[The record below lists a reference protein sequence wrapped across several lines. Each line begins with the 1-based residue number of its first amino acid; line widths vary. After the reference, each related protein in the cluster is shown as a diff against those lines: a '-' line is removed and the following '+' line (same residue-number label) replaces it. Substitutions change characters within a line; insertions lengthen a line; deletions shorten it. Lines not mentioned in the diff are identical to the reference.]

1 MALKLRIFGL
11 ITVLVLA
18 LAAMTSREAAH
29 AALSCPGQTS
39 ARPFVPWLDFGNYVA
54 VPNGSFESTSGWSL
68 VNGAAV
74 VSGNEPWKVNRSTD
88 SRSLY
93 LPSGSSATSPPL
105 CVTLLHPTLRFF
117 AANSGPLLTTLRVDA
132 ITDVLGIKTTIPIG
146 LVVAG
151 SWRPT
156 LPLLTVDNL
165 LSPVT
170 GTLQFRFTPVGSNSG
185 WRIDDV
191 YVDPFKQR

>member
-1 MALKLRIFGL
+1 MTL
-11 ITVLVLA
+11 LVLA
-18 LAAMTSREAAH
+18 FAAMTSHEPAN
-29 AALSCPGQTS
+29 AALSCPGQTTT
-39 ARPFVPWLDFGNYVA
+39 RPFLPWLDVGNYVS
-54 VPNGSFESTSGWSL
+54 VPNGSLESSTGWSL
-68 VNGAAV
+68 AGGATL

-117 AANSGPLLTTLRVDA
+117 ATNSGSVLTTLRVDA
-132 ITDVLGIKTTIPIG
+132 ITQVLGIKTTIPIG
-146 LVVAG
+146 LLVGG
-151 SWRPT
+151 SWSPT
-156 LPLLTVDNL
+156 LPLLTVDSL

-170 GTLQFRFTPVGSNSG
+170 GNIQFRFTPVGSNSG